1 MRRQIFGSSS
11 CSSMRSRAIRSLTAP
26 FRRSS
31 TYPARLRTG
40 IVAILRHASAPGTG
54 DPASFRLD
62 DCTTQRNLDARGRGQ
77 ARKIG
82 AATVKQLTRTEST
95 AVIMFYFALTTTLLS
110 LVPAILTWQTPT
122 AIEFGLLFVT
132 GFLGIVGQSA
142 FTHGIAL
149 GETGFVL
156 PIDYL
161 RIVYAFVIGI
171 VWFAEMPG
179 IRGIAGA
186 GVIVASS
193 LLLLKE
199 AGRR

>member
-1 MRRQIFGSSS
+1 M
-11 CSSMRSRAIRSLTAP
+11 
-26 FRRSS
+26 
-31 TYPARLRTG
+31 
-40 IVAILRHASAPGTG
+40 
-54 DPASFRLD
+54 
-62 DCTTQRNLDARGRGQ
+62 
-77 ARKIG
+77 G

-132 GFLGIVGQSA
+132 GFLGIVGQSL